1 MVKNILLGL
10 LLTTI
15 VVQCGFKTKTQLQ
28 RLSESY
34 VDFEPP
40 KINKKKKDEVIDE
53 IEEKINGKQDREPQQ
68 KLMTSIKDEITTLF
82 NYPNRKSSKSKKDA
96 NNYIKISKREINMNK
111 ITFTPNLTIN
121 IPHLSLSRFFS

>member
-28 RLSESY
+28 QLSESY

-40 KINKKKKDEVIDE
+40 KINKKKKDDE
-53 IEEKINGKQDREPQQ
+53 LKEKEEKTDEKQNAEPQQ
-68 KLMTSIKDEITTLF
+68 KLEMGIK
-82 NYPNRKSSKSKKDA
+82 
-96 NNYIKISKREINMNK
+96 
-111 ITFTPNLTIN
+111 
-121 IPHLSLSRFFS
+121 

>member
-82 NYPNRKSSKSKKDA
+82 NYPNRKSSKSKKRC
-96 NNYIKISKREINMNK
+96 K
-111 ITFTPNLTIN
+111 
-121 IPHLSLSRFFS
+121 

>member
-1 MVKNILLGL
+1 
-10 LLTTI
+10 
-15 VVQCGFKTKTQLQ
+15 
-28 RLSESY
+28 
-34 VDFEPP
+34 
-40 KINKKKKDEVIDE
+40 
-53 IEEKINGKQDREPQQ
+53 
-68 KLMTSIKDEITTLF
+68 MTSIKDEITNLF